1 MSRFSRAFPVF
12 LLSFLVPA
20 VAGARSVFLNTQNI
34 DSVRSQTFEN
44 VTVLIDASGN
54 VVIKSDAY
62 KIEKPVEVPAAGLPE
77 TKPETFANIPRGVRY
92 WLVSEENAPGMSQY
106 EFDVFVN
113 GQLAK
118 TVKSGEGQ
126 VVEDVS
132 KWVVAGAQNTV
143 TITARKVFGAARKS
157 ESKDMFLRVYVGRG
171 ALNES
176 GAIVIE
182 HPEVDYRRTAAE
194 VQNFAD
200 QLTFTPK

>member
-1 MSRFSRAFPVF
+1 MSRLSNACLV
-12 LLSFLVPA
+12 LLATLLAPA
-20 VAGARSVFLNTQNI
+20 AAHARSVFLNTQNI

-44 VTVLIDASGN
+44 VTVEIDGNGN

-62 KIEKPVEVPAAGLPE
+62 KIEKAAVPTVVPE
-77 TKPETFANIPRGVRY
+77 SKPETFANIPRGIRY

-126 VVEDVS
+126 IVEDVS

-143 TITARKVFGAARKS
+143 TITARKVFGTARKS
-157 ESKDMFLRVYVGRG
+157 ESKDMFLRVYVGKG

-176 GAIVIE
+176 GAIVIDN
-182 HPEVDYRRTAAE
+182 PDVDYRRTAAD